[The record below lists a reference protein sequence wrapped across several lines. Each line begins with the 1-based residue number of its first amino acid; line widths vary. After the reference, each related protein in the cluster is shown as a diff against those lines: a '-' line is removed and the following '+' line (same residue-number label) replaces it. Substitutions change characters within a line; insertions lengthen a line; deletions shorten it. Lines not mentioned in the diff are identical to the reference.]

1 MKIILASH
9 NPGKIK
15 EFNNAFKNIN
25 LISAS
30 TLNIGDVPETGL
42 TYVENAIIKARHCA
56 KHCNHPCIADD
67 SGLEVDA
74 LGLEP
79 GVFSARYAGEEK
91 NNQNNIN
98 KMLTQLQGISKDQRT
113 ARFRCVLVFMRNA
126 QDPSPIITEGTW
138 NGFILEQ
145 PYGEHG
151 FGYDPIFWS
160 PENKCSAAE
169 ITPEEKS
176 RISHRAQA
184 ISLMAER
191 LNLD

>member
-1 MKIILASH
+1 
-9 NPGKIK
+9 
-15 EFNNAFKNIN
+15 
-25 LISAS
+25 
-30 TLNIGDVPETGL
+30 
-42 TYVENAIIKARHCA
+42 
-56 KHCNHPCIADD
+56 
-67 SGLEVDA
+67 
-74 LGLEP
+74 
-79 GVFSARYAGEEK
+79 
-91 NNQNNIN
+91 
-98 KMLTQLQGISKDQRT
+98 MLTQLQGISKDQRT